1 VYLSKETDRKNEA
14 SVRNYNRDCS
24 TQQKKTMSDTLAGLI
39 VPVSSNPQII
49 H

>member
-1 VYLSKETDRKNEA
+1 MKSIELPFCLEGWSSERSTV
-14 SVRNYNRDCS
+14 S

>member
-14 SVRNYNRDCS
+14 SVRSYNREGS
-24 TQQKKTMSDTLAGLI
+24 TQQKKTMSDTLAGLV